1 MIKNLNEILN
11 RLGVYVRI
19 QPIVKDGKNLYR
31 VVRITDDYT
40 EEVED
45 LEFYLLLLVWSKVTN
60 YIVERYPIFRY

>member
-1 MIKNLNEILN
+1 MIKNLIEILN

-19 QPIVKDGKNLYR
+19 QLIVKDGKELYR

-45 LEFYLLLLVWSKVTN
+45 IEFYLLLLVWSKVTN
-60 YIVERYPIFRY
+60 YIVERYPIIR

>member
-1 MIKNLNEILN
+1 MIKNYIEILN

-19 QPIVKDGKNLYR
+19 QPIVKDGKELYR

-45 LEFYLLLLVWSKVTN
+45 LEFYLLLLVWSNVTN
-60 YIVERYPIFRY
+60 CIVKRYPRITS

>member
-1 MIKNLNEILN
+1 MIKNLIEILN
-11 RLGVYVRI
+11 RLGVYIRI
-19 QPIVKDGKNLYR
+19 QPIVKDGKALYR

-60 YIVERYPIFRY
+60 YIVERYPIIR

>member
-1 MIKNLNEILN
+1 MIKNLIEILN
-11 RLGVYVRI
+11 RLGVYLRI
-19 QPIVKDGKNLYR
+19 QLIVKDGKELYR

-60 YIVERYPIFRY
+60 YIVERYPIIR

>member
-1 MIKNLNEILN
+1 MIKNLIEILN

-19 QPIVKDGKNLYR
+19 QPIVKDGKALYR

-45 LEFYLLLLVWSKVTN
+45 IEFYLLLLVWSKVTN
-60 YIVERYPIFRY
+60 YIVERYPIIR

>member
-1 MIKNLNEILN
+1 MIKNYIEILN

-19 QPIVKDGKNLYR
+19 QPIVKDGKELYR

-45 LEFYLLLLVWSKVTN
+45 LEFYLLLLVWSSVTS
-60 YIVERYPIFRY
+60 YIVKRYPRITR

>member
-1 MIKNLNEILN
+1 MIKNLIEILN

-19 QPIVKDGKNLYR
+19 QAIVKDGKELYR

-45 LEFYLLLLVWSKVTN
+45 LEFYLLLLVWSSVTN
-60 YIVERYPIFRY
+60 YIVKRYPIIR

>member
-1 MIKNLNEILN
+1 MTKNLIEILN
-11 RLGVYVRI
+11 RLGVYLRI
-19 QPIVKDGKNLYR
+19 QLIVKDGKELYR

-60 YIVERYPIFRY
+60 YIVERYPIIR

>member
-1 MIKNLNEILN
+1 MIKNLIEILN

-19 QPIVKDGKNLYR
+19 QPIVKDGKALYR

-60 YIVERYPIFRY
+60 YIVERYPIIR

>member
-1 MIKNLNEILN
+1 MIKNLIEILN

-19 QPIVKDGKNLYR
+19 QPIVKDGKELYR

-45 LEFYLLLLVWSKVTN
+45 LEFYLLLLVWSSVTH
-60 YIVERYPIFRY
+60 YIVKRYPIIR

>member
-1 MIKNLNEILN
+1 MIKNLIEILN

-19 QPIVKDGKNLYR
+19 QPIVKDGKALYR

-45 LEFYLLLLVWSKVTN
+45 LEFYLLLLVWSKVTS
-60 YIVERYPIFRY
+60 YIVERYPIIR

>member
-1 MIKNLNEILN
+1 MTKNLIEILN
-11 RLGVYVRI
+11 RLGVYLRI
-19 QPIVKDGKNLYR
+19 QLIVKDGKALYR

-60 YIVERYPIFRY
+60 YIVERYPIIR